1 MMTEATPQNYW
12 IAENALFIA
21 RNANSNPDY
30 IQASCVSGAQIL
42 VYVKGIIGYDAGHN
56 YQRWT
61 LQASPTVFGT
71 HTEKYVYAAIPRPDT
86 DRTIATIVFPSERID
101 IYGKNAA
108 EEQVGSTDYYY
119 VFLQGILT
127 SSGDNGNIDRIWQQD
142 IVTGYLASDEAI
154 NAGPTESAWYEYSTV
169 SGLVTFIKDLTMKV
183 GTTFFN
189 LFAKTIDVVS
199 GGAINL
205 AANSSINFDTN
216 GHINLGTDSS
226 ITFKGQGTVTG
237 LADNDTDKRSEDK
250 IVTPVYVDNKALSRV
265 HADTAS
271 GHIGFLDGLSSDELS
286 VMKKGVQF
294 GENFA
299 EGLTGFG
306 GKIDGDG
313 AAQLDSLT
321 LRSFLEVPELRFNRV
336 SIQVGNRWRAPGGGI
351 IDHVVIDCDENGN
364 ELYSGTAYLHLEEG
378 EIGKVYE
385 DDICQGIWHDGINP
399 SENAADDYDDGKGNF
414 KFSGFYTA
422 YFRID
427 KVLSV
432 NGGTNNAFH
441 YSLRNDGKW
450 KLFKHPSS
458 MMHFVC
464 YGNFSNVDRQQSR
477 YSTLTYERYLTEVNT
492 WEFSESNIAAQF
504 GDLSNLSVF
513 GLKMDGYSAYLK
525 NIYMSGT
532 IKQFEAIGRK
542 MVIDQSLNGYMAP
555 DETETVTVQIV
566 DGYMQDHTNEY
577 NFKVERDTGDA
588 ASDAVW
594 NAKPEHLNCGSVFN
608 ISFDDLHINA
618 DHGGISTMFYVT
630 ATNGKDN
637 AVTASIEY

>member
-1 MMTEATPQNYW
+1 MTQATPKDYW
-12 IAENALFIA
+12 ISPEALYIELNAMGD
-21 RNANSNPDY
+21 PDY

-42 VYVKGIIGYDAGHN
+42 VYVTGIISYDAGHN
-56 YQRWT
+56 YQRWPI
-61 LQASPTVFGT
+61 QISPTVFST
-71 HTEKYVYAAIPRPDT
+71 HSEKYLYVAIPRTTQDGSY
-86 DRTIATIVFPSERID
+86 AQIVFPSELVD
-101 IYGKNAA
+101 IYGINA
-108 EEQVGSTDYYY
+108 EGTQVGSEKYYY
-119 VFLQGILT
+119 IFLQGIIS
-127 SSGDNGNIDRIWQQD
+127 SSGDNGANNRVWSQSLS
-142 IVTGYLASDEAI
+142 TGVLASDEAI
-154 NAGPTESAWYEYSTV
+154 SSITKESEWYDYSTV
-169 SGLVTFIKDLTMKV
+169 SGLVTFLKDLTMKA
-183 GTTFFN
+183 GTTFIQ

-226 ITFKGQGTVTG
+226 ITFKGHGTVTG

-250 IVTPVYVDNKALSRV
+250 IVTPAYVDNKALSRV

-299 EGLTGFG
+299 DGLTGFG
-306 GKIDGDG
+306 GKINGDG

-450 KLFKHPSS
+450 KLFKHPAS

-464 YGNFSNVDRQQSR
+464 YGNFSNADRQQSR

-618 DHGGISTMFYVT
+618 EHGGISTMFYVT

>member
-1 MMTEATPQNYW
+1 MTQATPKDYW
-12 IAENALFIA
+12 ISPDALYIELNAMGD
-21 RNANSNPDY
+21 PDY

-42 VYVKGIIGYDAGHN
+42 VYVTGIISYDAGHN
-56 YQRWT
+56 YQRWPI
-61 LQASPTVFGT
+61 QISPTVFST
-71 HTEKYVYAAIPRPDT
+71 HSEKYLYVAIPRTTQDGSY
-86 DRTIATIVFPSERID
+86 AQIVFPSELVD
-101 IYGKNAA
+101 IYGINA
-108 EEQVGSTDYYY
+108 EGTQVGSEKYYY
-119 VFLQGILT
+119 IFLQGIIS
-127 SSGDNGNIDRIWQQD
+127 SSGDNGAKNRVWSQSLS
-142 IVTGYLASDEAI
+142 TGVLASDEAI
-154 NAGPTESAWYEYSTV
+154 SSITKESEWYDYSTV
-169 SGLVTFIKDLTMKV
+169 SELVTFLKDLTMKA
-183 GTTFFN
+183 GTIFIN

-250 IVTPVYVDNKALSRV
+250 IVTPAYVDNKALSRV

-294 GENFA
+294 GEIFA

-321 LRSFLEVPELRFNRV
+321 LRSYLEVPELRFNRV

-450 KLFKHPSS
+450 KLFKHPAS

-464 YGNFSNVDRQQSR
+464 YGNFSNADRQQPR

-618 DHGGISTMFYVT
+618 EHGGISTMFYVT

>member
-1 MMTEATPQNYW
+1 MTQATPKDYW
-12 IAENALFIA
+12 ISPDALYIELNAMG
-21 RNANSNPDY
+21 NPDY

-42 VYVKGIIGYDAGHN
+42 VYVTGIISYDAGHN
-56 YQRWT
+56 YQRWPI
-61 LQASPTVFGT
+61 QISPTVFST
-71 HTEKYVYAAIPRPDT
+71 HSEKYLYVAIPRTTQDGSY
-86 DRTIATIVFPSERID
+86 AQIVFPSELVD
-101 IYGKNAA
+101 IYGINA
-108 EEQVGSTDYYY
+108 EGTQVGSEKYYY
-119 VFLQGILT
+119 IFLQGIIS
-127 SSGDNGNIDRIWQQD
+127 SSGDNGANNRVWSQSLS
-142 IVTGYLASDEAI
+142 TGVLASDEAI
-154 NAGPTESAWYEYSTV
+154 SSITKESEWYDYSTV
-169 SGLVTFIKDLTMKV
+169 SGLVTFLKDLTMKA
-183 GTTFFN
+183 GTIFIN

-250 IVTPVYVDNKALSRV
+250 IVTPAYVDNKALSRV

-294 GENFA
+294 GEIFA

-321 LRSFLEVPELRFNRV
+321 LRSYLEVPELRFNRV

-399 SENAADDYDDGKGNF
+399 SENETDDFDDSKGNF

-450 KLFKHPSS
+450 KLFKHPAS

-492 WEFSESNIAAQF
+492 WEFSERNIAAQF

-618 DHGGISTMFYVT
+618 EHGGISTMFYVT

>member
-1 MMTEATPQNYW
+1 MTQATPDNYW
-12 IAENALFIA
+12 ISSDSLYIELNAMG
-21 RNANSNPDY
+21 NPDY
-30 IQASCVSGAQIL
+30 IQASCVSDAQIL
-42 VYVKGIIGYDAGHN
+42 VYVTNVISYDAGHN
-56 YQRWT
+56 YQRWPI
-61 LQASPTVFGT
+61 LISPTVFST
-71 HTEKYVYAAIPRPDT
+71 HSEKYLYAAIPRTTQDGSY
-86 DRTIATIVFPSERID
+86 AQIVFPSEPID
-101 IYGKNAA
+101 IYGLNA
-108 EEQVGSTDYYY
+108 EGKKVGSEKYYY
-119 VFLQGILT
+119 IFLQGIIS
-127 SSGDNGNIDRIWQQD
+127 SSGDNGTIKRVWRQSLS
-142 IVTGYLASDEAI
+142 TGVLASDEAI
-154 NAGPTESAWYEYSTV
+154 SSITKKSEWYDYSTV
-169 SGLVTFIKDLTMKV
+169 SELVTFLKDLTMKA
-183 GTTFFN
+183 GTIFIN

-250 IVTPVYVDNKALSRV
+250 IVTPAYVDNKALSRV

-286 VMKKGVQF
+286 MMKKGVQF

-299 EGLTGFG
+299 EGQTGFG

-399 SENAADDYDDGKGNF
+399 SENATEDFDDSKGNF

-450 KLFKHPSS
+450 KLFKHPAN

-618 DHGGISTMFYVT
+618 EHGGISTMFYVT

>member
-1 MMTEATPQNYW
+1 MTQATPKAYW
-12 IAENALFIA
+12 ISPEALYIELNAMG
-21 RNANSNPDY
+21 NPDY

-42 VYVKGIIGYDAGHN
+42 VYVTGVISYDAGHN
-56 YQRWT
+56 YQRWPI
-61 LQASPTVFGT
+61 QISPTVFST
-71 HTEKYVYAAIPRPDT
+71 HTEKYLYVAIPRTTQDGSY
-86 DRTIATIVFPSERID
+86 AQIVFPSEFVD
-101 IYGKNAA
+101 IYGINA
-108 EEQVGSTDYYY
+108 EGNQVGSEKYYY
-119 VFLQGILT
+119 IFLQGIIS
-127 SSGDNGNIDRIWQQD
+127 SSGDNGATKRVWSQSLS
-142 IVTGYLASDEAI
+142 TGVLASDEAI
-154 NAGPTESAWYEYSTV
+154 SSITTESEWYDYSTV
-169 SGLVTFIKDLTMKV
+169 SGLVTFLKDLTMKA
-183 GTTFFN
+183 GTIFLN

-226 ITFKGQGTVTG
+226 ITFKGQGSVTG
-237 LADNDTDKRSEDK
+237 LADNETDKRSEDK
-250 IVTPVYVDNKALSRV
+250 IVTPAYVDNKALSRV

-294 GENFA
+294 GEIFA

-321 LRSFLEVPELRFNRV
+321 LRSYLEVPELRFNRV

-399 SENAADDYDDGKGNF
+399 SENATEDFDDSKGNF

-450 KLFKHPSS
+450 KLFKHPAS

-618 DHGGISTMFYVT
+618 EHGGISTMFYVT

>member
-1 MMTEATPQNYW
+1 MTQATPKDYW
-12 IAENALFIA
+12 ISPDALYIELNAMG
-21 RNANSNPDY
+21 NPDY

-42 VYVKGIIGYDAGHN
+42 VYVTGIISYDAGHN
-56 YQRWT
+56 YQRWPI
-61 LQASPTVFGT
+61 QISPTVFST
-71 HTEKYVYAAIPRPDT
+71 HSEKYLYVAIPRTTQDGSY
-86 DRTIATIVFPSERID
+86 AQIVFPSELVD
-101 IYGKNAA
+101 IYGINA
-108 EEQVGSTDYYY
+108 EGTQVGSEKYYY
-119 VFLQGILT
+119 IFLQGIIS
-127 SSGDNGNIDRIWQQD
+127 SSGDNGANNRVWSQSLS
-142 IVTGYLASDEAI
+142 TGVLASDEAI
-154 NAGPTESAWYEYSTV
+154 SSITKESEWYDYSTV
-169 SGLVTFIKDLTMKV
+169 SGLVTFLKDLTMKA
-183 GTTFFN
+183 GTTFIQ

-226 ITFKGQGTVTG
+226 ITFKGQGAVTG

-250 IVTPVYVDNKALSRV
+250 IVTPAYVDNKALSRV

-321 LRSFLEVPELRFNRV
+321 LRSYLEVPELRFNRV

-378 EIGKVYE
+378 EFGKVYE

-399 SENAADDYDDGKGNF
+399 SENATEDFDDSKGNF

-450 KLFKHPSS
+450 KLFKHPAS

-464 YGNFSNVDRQQSR
+464 YGNFSNANRQQSR

-492 WEFSESNIAAQF
+492 WEFSERNIAAQF

-618 DHGGISTMFYVT
+618 EHGGISTMFYVT

>member
-1 MMTEATPQNYW
+1 MTQATPKDYW
-12 IAENALFIA
+12 ISPDALYIELNAMG
-21 RNANSNPDY
+21 NPDY

-42 VYVKGIIGYDAGHN
+42 VYVTGVISYDAGHN
-56 YQRWT
+56 YQRWPI
-61 LQASPTVFGT
+61 QISPTVFST
-71 HTEKYVYAAIPRPDT
+71 HSEKYLYVAIPRTTQDGSY
-86 DRTIATIVFPSERID
+86 AQIVFPSELVD
-101 IYGKNAA
+101 IYGINA
-108 EEQVGSTDYYY
+108 EGTQVGSEKYYY
-119 VFLQGILT
+119 IFLQGIIS
-127 SSGDNGNIDRIWQQD
+127 SSGDNGANNRVWSQSLS
-142 IVTGYLASDEAI
+142 TGVLASDEAI
-154 NAGPTESAWYEYSTV
+154 SSITKESEWYDYSTV
-169 SGLVTFIKDLTMKV
+169 SGLVTFLKDLTMKA
-183 GTTFFN
+183 GTTFIQ

-226 ITFKGQGTVTG
+226 ITFKGQGAVTG

-250 IVTPVYVDNKALSRV
+250 IVTPAYVDNKALSRV

-299 EGLTGFG
+299 DGLTGFG

-321 LRSFLEVPELRFNRV
+321 LRSYLEVPELRFNRV

-399 SENAADDYDDGKGNF
+399 SENETDDFDDSKGNF

-450 KLFKHPSS
+450 KLFKHPAS

-464 YGNFSNVDRQQSR
+464 YGNFSNADRQQPR

-492 WEFSESNIAAQF
+492 WEFSERNIAAQF

-566 DGYMQDHTNEY
+566 DGYLQDHTNEY

-618 DHGGISTMFYVT
+618 EHGGISTMFYVT

>member
-1 MMTEATPQNYW
+1 MTQATPKDYW
-12 IAENALFIA
+12 ISPDALYIEL
-21 RNANSNPDY
+21 NSMGNPDC
-30 IQASCVSGAQIL
+30 IQTSCISGAQIL
-42 VYVKGIIGYDAGHN
+42 VYVKGIISYDAGHN
-56 YQRWT
+56 YQRWPI
-61 LQASPTVFGT
+61 QISPTVFPT
-71 HTEKYVYAAIPRPDT
+71 HSEKYLYVAIPRTTQDGSYAQ
-86 DRTIATIVFPSERID
+86 IAFPSESVD
-101 IYGKNAA
+101 IYGFNA
-108 EEQVGSTDYYY
+108 EGKQVGSEKYYY
-119 VFLQGILT
+119 IFLQGIIS
-127 SSGDNGNIDRIWQQD
+127 SSGDNGTTNRVWSQSPS
-142 IVTGYLASDEAI
+142 TGVLASDEAI
-154 NAGPTESAWYEYSTV
+154 SSIATESEWYDYATF
-169 SGLVTFIKDLTMKV
+169 SGLVTFLKDLTMKA
-183 GTTFFN
+183 GTTFIHF
-189 LFAKTIDVVS
+189 FAKTIEVVS

-205 AANSSINFDTN
+205 AANSSINFDSN
-216 GHINLGTDSS
+216 GHINLGSDSS
-226 ITFKGQGTVTG
+226 ITFKGQGTITG
-237 LADNDTDKRSEDK
+237 LADNDTDKRSDDK
-250 IVTPVYVDNKALSRV
+250 IVTPAYVDNKALSRV
-265 HADTAS
+265 HADTAN
-271 GHIGFLDGLSSDELS
+271 GHIGFLDGLSSDEMS
-286 VMKKGVQF
+286 MMKKGVQF
-294 GENFA
+294 GESFA

-336 SIQVGNRWRAPGGGI
+336 SIQVGNRWRAPGGGV
-351 IDHVVIDCDENGN
+351 IDHVVVDCDENGN

-399 SENAADDYDDGKGNF
+399 SENEADDYDDSKGNF

-432 NGGTNNAFH
+432 NGGMNNAFH

-450 KLFKHPSS
+450 KLFKHPAS

-464 YGNFSNVDRQQSR
+464 YGNFSHADRQQSR

-492 WEFSESNIAAQF
+492 WEFGESNIAAQF

-566 DGYMQDHTNEY
+566 DGYTQDHTKEY
-577 NFKVERDTGDA
+577 NFRVERDTGDA

-618 DHGGISTMFYVT
+618 EHGGISTMFYVT

>member
-1 MMTEATPQNYW
+1 MTQATPKDYW
-12 IAENALFIA
+12 ISPEALYIELNAMGD
-21 RNANSNPDY
+21 PDY

-42 VYVKGIIGYDAGHN
+42 VYVTGIISYDAGHN
-56 YQRWT
+56 YQRWPI
-61 LQASPTVFGT
+61 QISPTVFST
-71 HTEKYVYAAIPRPDT
+71 HSEKYLYVAIPRTTQDGSY
-86 DRTIATIVFPSERID
+86 AQIVFPSELVD
-101 IYGKNAA
+101 IYGINA
-108 EEQVGSTDYYY
+108 EGTQVGSEKYYY
-119 VFLQGILT
+119 IFLQGIIS
-127 SSGDNGNIDRIWQQD
+127 SSGDNGANNRVWSQSLS
-142 IVTGYLASDEAI
+142 TGVLASDEAI
-154 NAGPTESAWYEYSTV
+154 SSITKESEWYDYSTV
-169 SGLVTFIKDLTMKV
+169 SGLVTFLKDLTMKA
-183 GTTFFN
+183 GTTFIQ

-250 IVTPVYVDNKALSRV
+250 IVTPAYVDNKALSRV

-294 GENFA
+294 GEIFA

-450 KLFKHPSS
+450 KLFKHPAS

-594 NAKPEHLNCGSVFN
+594 NARPEHLNCGSVFN

-618 DHGGISTMFYVT
+618 EHGGISTMFYVT

>member
-1 MMTEATPQNYW
+1 MTQATPKDYW
-12 IAENALFIA
+12 ISPEALYIELNAMGD
-21 RNANSNPDY
+21 PDY

-42 VYVKGIIGYDAGHN
+42 VYVTGIISYDAGHN
-56 YQRWT
+56 YQRWPI
-61 LQASPTVFGT
+61 QISPTVFST
-71 HTEKYVYAAIPRPDT
+71 HSEKYLYVAIPRTTQDGSY
-86 DRTIATIVFPSERID
+86 AQIVFPSELVD
-101 IYGKNAA
+101 IYGINA
-108 EEQVGSTDYYY
+108 EGTQVGSEKYYY
-119 VFLQGILT
+119 IFLQGIIS
-127 SSGDNGNIDRIWQQD
+127 SSGDNGANNRVWSQSLS
-142 IVTGYLASDEAI
+142 TGVLASDEAI
-154 NAGPTESAWYEYSTV
+154 SSITKESEWYDYSTV
-169 SGLVTFIKDLTMKV
+169 SGLVTFLKDLTMKA
-183 GTTFFN
+183 GTTFIQ

-250 IVTPVYVDNKALSRV
+250 IVTPAYVDNKALSRV

-294 GENFA
+294 GEIFA

-321 LRSFLEVPELRFNRV
+321 LRSYLEVPELRFNRV

-399 SENAADDYDDGKGNF
+399 SENETDDFDDSKGNF

-450 KLFKHPSS
+450 KLFKHPAS

-464 YGNFSNVDRQQSR
+464 YGNFSNADRQQSR

-492 WEFSESNIAAQF
+492 WEFSERNIAAQF

-566 DGYMQDHTNEY
+566 DGYLQDHTNEY

-618 DHGGISTMFYVT
+618 EHGGISTMFYVT

>member
-1 MMTEATPQNYW
+1 MTQATPKDYW
-12 IAENALFIA
+12 ISPEALYIELNAMG
-21 RNANSNPDY
+21 NPDY

-42 VYVKGIIGYDAGHN
+42 VYVTGVISYDAGHN
-56 YQRWT
+56 YQRWPI
-61 LQASPTVFGT
+61 QISPTVFST
-71 HTEKYVYAAIPRPDT
+71 HSEKYMYVAIPRTTQDGSY
-86 DRTIATIVFPSERID
+86 AQIVFPSELVD
-101 IYGKNAA
+101 IYGINA
-108 EEQVGSTDYYY
+108 EGTQVGSEKYYY
-119 VFLQGILT
+119 IFLQGIIS
-127 SSGDNGNIDRIWQQD
+127 SSGDNGANNRVWSQSLS
-142 IVTGYLASDEAI
+142 TGVLASDEAI
-154 NAGPTESAWYEYSTV
+154 SSITKKSEWYDYSTV
-169 SGLVTFIKDLTMKV
+169 SELVTFLKDLTMKA
-183 GTTFFN
+183 GTIFIN

-226 ITFKGQGTVTG
+226 ITFKGQGAVTG

-294 GENFA
+294 GERFA

-321 LRSFLEVPELRFNRV
+321 LRSFLEIPELRFNRV

-399 SENAADDYDDGKGNF
+399 SENAADDYDDSKGNF

-450 KLFKHPSS
+450 KLFKHPAS

-588 ASDAVW
+588 ASDSVW

-618 DHGGISTMFYVT
+618 EHGGISTMFYVT

>member
-1 MMTEATPQNYW
+1 MTQATPDNYW
-12 IAENALFIA
+12 ISSDSLYIELNAMG
-21 RNANSNPDY
+21 NPDY
-30 IQASCVSGAQIL
+30 IQASCVSDAQIL
-42 VYVKGIIGYDAGHN
+42 VYVTNVISYDAGHN
-56 YQRWT
+56 YQRWPI
-61 LQASPTVFGT
+61 LISPTVFST
-71 HTEKYVYAAIPRPDT
+71 HSEKYLYAAIPRTTQDGSY
-86 DRTIATIVFPSERID
+86 AQIVFPSEPID
-101 IYGKNAA
+101 IYGLNA
-108 EEQVGSTDYYY
+108 EGKKVGSEKYYY
-119 VFLQGILT
+119 IFLQGIIS
-127 SSGDNGNIDRIWQQD
+127 SSGDNGTIKRVWRQSLS
-142 IVTGYLASDEAI
+142 TGVLASDEAI
-154 NAGPTESAWYEYSTV
+154 SSITKKSEWYDYSTV
-169 SGLVTFIKDLTMKV
+169 SELVTFLKDLTMKA
-183 GTTFFN
+183 GTIFIN

-250 IVTPVYVDNKALSRV
+250 IVTPAYVDNKALSRV

-286 VMKKGVQF
+286 MMKKGVQF
-294 GENFA
+294 GERFA
-299 EGLTGFG
+299 EGQTGFG

-399 SENAADDYDDGKGNF
+399 SENATEDFDDSKGNF

-450 KLFKHPSS
+450 KLFKHPSI

-464 YGNFSNVDRQQSR
+464 YGNFSNADRQQSR

-618 DHGGISTMFYVT
+618 EHGGISTMFYVT

>member
-1 MMTEATPQNYW
+1 MTQATPKDYW
-12 IAENALFIA
+12 ISPDALYIELNAMG
-21 RNANSNPDY
+21 NPDY

-42 VYVKGIIGYDAGHN
+42 VYVTGIISYDAGHN
-56 YQRWT
+56 YQRWPI
-61 LQASPTVFGT
+61 QISPTVFST
-71 HTEKYVYAAIPRPDT
+71 HSEKYLYVAIPRTTQDGSY
-86 DRTIATIVFPSERID
+86 AQIVFPSELVD
-101 IYGKNAA
+101 IYGINA
-108 EEQVGSTDYYY
+108 EGTQVGSEKYYY
-119 VFLQGILT
+119 IFLQGIIS
-127 SSGDNGNIDRIWQQD
+127 SSGDNGANNRVWSQSLS
-142 IVTGYLASDEAI
+142 TGVLASDEAI
-154 NAGPTESAWYEYSTV
+154 SSITKESEWYDYSTV
-169 SGLVTFIKDLTMKV
+169 SELVTFLKDLTMKA
-183 GTTFFN
+183 GTIFIN

-399 SENAADDYDDGKGNF
+399 SENAADDYDDSKGNF

-441 YSLRNDGKW
+441 YSLRNDGNW
-450 KLFKHPSS
+450 KLFKHPAS

-464 YGNFSNVDRQQSR
+464 YGNFSNADRQQSR

-492 WEFSESNIAAQF
+492 WEFSERNIAAQF

-618 DHGGISTMFYVT
+618 EHGGISTMFYVT

>member
-1 MMTEATPQNYW
+1 MTQATPDNYW
-12 IAENALFIA
+12 ISSDSLYIELNAMG
-21 RNANSNPDY
+21 NPDY
-30 IQASCVSGAQIL
+30 IQASCVSDAQIL
-42 VYVKGIIGYDAGHN
+42 VYVTNVISYDAGHN
-56 YQRWT
+56 YQRWPI
-61 LQASPTVFGT
+61 LISPTVFST
-71 HTEKYVYAAIPRPDT
+71 HSEKYLYAAIPRTTQDGSY
-86 DRTIATIVFPSERID
+86 AQIVFPSEPID
-101 IYGKNAA
+101 IYGLNA
-108 EEQVGSTDYYY
+108 EGKKVGSEKYYY
-119 VFLQGILT
+119 IFLQGIIS
-127 SSGDNGNIDRIWQQD
+127 SSGDNGTIKRVWRQSLS
-142 IVTGYLASDEAI
+142 TGVLASDEAI
-154 NAGPTESAWYEYSTV
+154 SSITKKSEWYDYSTV
-169 SGLVTFIKDLTMKV
+169 SELVTFLKDLTMKA
-183 GTTFFN
+183 GTIFII

-250 IVTPVYVDNKALSRV
+250 IVTPAYVDNKALSRV

-286 VMKKGVQF
+286 MMKKGVQF
-294 GENFA
+294 GERFA
-299 EGLTGFG
+299 EGQTGFG

-321 LRSFLEVPELRFNRV
+321 LRSFIEVPELRFNRV

-399 SENAADDYDDGKGNF
+399 SENATEDFDDSKGNF

-450 KLFKHPSS
+450 KLFKHPSI

-464 YGNFSNVDRQQSR
+464 YGNFSNADRQQSR

-618 DHGGISTMFYVT
+618 EHGGISTMFYVT

>member
-1 MMTEATPQNYW
+1 MTQATPKDYW
-12 IAENALFIA
+12 ISPEALYIELNAMGD
-21 RNANSNPDY
+21 PDY

-42 VYVKGIIGYDAGHN
+42 VYVTGIISYDAGHN
-56 YQRWT
+56 YQRWPI
-61 LQASPTVFGT
+61 QISPTVFST
-71 HTEKYVYAAIPRPDT
+71 HSEKYLYVAIPRTTQDGSY
-86 DRTIATIVFPSERID
+86 AQIVFPSELVD
-101 IYGKNAA
+101 IYGINA
-108 EEQVGSTDYYY
+108 EGTQVGSEKYYY
-119 VFLQGILT
+119 IFLQGIIS
-127 SSGDNGNIDRIWQQD
+127 SSGDNGANNRVWSQSLS
-142 IVTGYLASDEAI
+142 TGVLASDEAI
-154 NAGPTESAWYEYSTV
+154 SSITKESEWYDYSTV
-169 SGLVTFIKDLTMKV
+169 SGLVTFLKDLTMKA
-183 GTTFFN
+183 GTTFIQ

-313 AAQLDSLT
+313 AAQIDSLT

-399 SENAADDYDDGKGNF
+399 SENAADDYDDSKGNF

-450 KLFKHPSS
+450 KLFKHPAST
-458 MMHFVC
+458 MHFVC
-464 YGNFSNVDRQQSR
+464 YGNFSNADRQQSR

-618 DHGGISTMFYVT
+618 EHGGISTMFYVT

>member
-1 MMTEATPQNYW
+1 MTQATPKDYW
-12 IAENALFIA
+12 ISPEALYIELNAMG
-21 RNANSNPDY
+21 NPDY

-42 VYVKGIIGYDAGHN
+42 VYVTGVISYDAGHN
-56 YQRWT
+56 YQRWPI
-61 LQASPTVFGT
+61 QISPTVFST
-71 HTEKYVYAAIPRPDT
+71 HSEKYLYVAIPRTTQDGSY
-86 DRTIATIVFPSERID
+86 AQIVFPSELVD
-101 IYGKNAA
+101 IYGINA
-108 EEQVGSTDYYY
+108 EGTQVGSEKYYY
-119 VFLQGILT
+119 IFLQGIIS
-127 SSGDNGNIDRIWQQD
+127 SSGDNGANNRVWSQSLS
-142 IVTGYLASDEAI
+142 TGVLASDEAI
-154 NAGPTESAWYEYSTV
+154 SSITKESEWYDYSTV
-169 SGLVTFIKDLTMKV
+169 SELVTFLKDLTMKA
-183 GTTFFN
+183 GTIFIN

-216 GHINLGTDSS
+216 GHINLGTDSY

-294 GENFA
+294 GERFA

-399 SENAADDYDDGKGNF
+399 SENATEDFDDSKGNF

-450 KLFKHPSS
+450 KLFKHPAS

-588 ASDAVW
+588 ASDSVW

-618 DHGGISTMFYVT
+618 EHGGISTMFYVT

>member
-1 MMTEATPQNYW
+1 MTQATPKDYW
-12 IAENALFIA
+12 ISPEALYIELNAMGD
-21 RNANSNPDY
+21 PDY

-42 VYVKGIIGYDAGHN
+42 VYVTGIISYDAGHN
-56 YQRWT
+56 YQRWPI
-61 LQASPTVFGT
+61 QISPTVFST
-71 HTEKYVYAAIPRPDT
+71 HSEKYLYVAIPRTTQDGSY
-86 DRTIATIVFPSERID
+86 AQIVFPSELVD
-101 IYGKNAA
+101 IYGINA
-108 EEQVGSTDYYY
+108 EGTQVGSEKYYY
-119 VFLQGILT
+119 IFLQGIIS
-127 SSGDNGNIDRIWQQD
+127 SSGDNGANNRVWSQSLS
-142 IVTGYLASDEAI
+142 TGVLASDEAI
-154 NAGPTESAWYEYSTV
+154 SSITKESEWYDYSTV
-169 SGLVTFIKDLTMKV
+169 SGLVTFLKDLTMKA
-183 GTTFFN
+183 GTTFIQ

-265 HADTAS
+265 YADTAS

-399 SENAADDYDDGKGNF
+399 SENAADDYDDSKGNF

-450 KLFKHPSS
+450 KLFKHPAS

-464 YGNFSNVDRQQSR
+464 YGNFSNADRQQSR

-492 WEFSESNIAAQF
+492 WEFSERNIAAQF

-618 DHGGISTMFYVT
+618 EHGGISTMFYVT

>member
-1 MMTEATPQNYW
+1 MTQATPKDYW
-12 IAENALFIA
+12 ISPEALYIELNAMG
-21 RNANSNPDY
+21 NPDY

-42 VYVKGIIGYDAGHN
+42 VYVTGIISYDAGHN
-56 YQRWT
+56 YQRWPI
-61 LQASPTVFGT
+61 QISPTVFST
-71 HTEKYVYAAIPRPDT
+71 HSEKYLYVAIPRTTQDGSY
-86 DRTIATIVFPSERID
+86 AQIVFPSELVD
-101 IYGKNAA
+101 IYGINA
-108 EEQVGSTDYYY
+108 EGTQVGSEKYYY
-119 VFLQGILT
+119 IFLQGIIS
-127 SSGDNGNIDRIWQQD
+127 SSGDNGANNRVWSQSLS
-142 IVTGYLASDEAI
+142 TGVLASDEAI
-154 NAGPTESAWYEYSTV
+154 SSITKESEWYDYSTV
-169 SGLVTFIKDLTMKV
+169 SGLVTFLKDLTMKA
-183 GTTFFN
+183 GTTFIQ
-189 LFAKTIDVVS
+189 LFAKTIEVVS

-226 ITFKGQGTVTG
+226 ITFKDQGTVTG
-237 LADNDTDKRSEDK
+237 MANNDTDKRSEDK
-250 IVTPVYVDNKALSRV
+250 IVTPAYVDNKALSRV

-286 VMKKGVQF
+286 MMKKGVQF
-294 GENFA
+294 GERFA
-299 EGLTGFG
+299 EGQTGFG

-399 SENAADDYDDGKGNF
+399 SENATEDFDDSKGNF

-450 KLFKHPSS
+450 KLFKHPAS

-464 YGNFSNVDRQQSR
+464 YGNFSNADRQQSR

-618 DHGGISTMFYVT
+618 EHGGISTMFYVT

>member
-1 MMTEATPQNYW
+1 MTQATPDNYW
-12 IAENALFIA
+12 ISSDSLYIELNAMD
-21 RNANSNPDY
+21 NPDY
-30 IQASCVSGAQIL
+30 IQASCVSDAQIL
-42 VYVKGIIGYDAGHN
+42 VYVTNVISYDAGHN
-56 YQRWT
+56 YQRWPI
-61 LQASPTVFGT
+61 LISPTVFST
-71 HTEKYVYAAIPRPDT
+71 HSEKYLYAAIPRTTQDGSY
-86 DRTIATIVFPSERID
+86 AQIVFPSEPID
-101 IYGKNAA
+101 IYGLNA
-108 EEQVGSTDYYY
+108 EGEKVGSEKYYY
-119 VFLQGILT
+119 IFLQGIIS
-127 SSGDNGNIDRIWQQD
+127 SSGDNGTIKRVWRQSLS
-142 IVTGYLASDEAI
+142 TGVLASDEAI
-154 NAGPTESAWYEYSTV
+154 SSITKKSEWYDYSTV
-169 SGLVTFIKDLTMKV
+169 SELVTFLKDLTMKA
-183 GTTFFN
+183 GTIFIN
-189 LFAKTIDVVS
+189 LFAKTIEVVS

-237 LADNDTDKRSEDK
+237 MANNDTDKRSEDK
-250 IVTPVYVDNKALSRV
+250 IVTPAYVDNKALSRV

-271 GHIGFLDGLSSDELS
+271 GHIGFLDGLSSDEMS

-294 GENFA
+294 GESFA
-299 EGLTGFG
+299 EGQTGFG
-306 GKIDGDG
+306 GKIYGDG

-351 IDHVVIDCDENGN
+351 IDHVVVDCDENGN

-399 SENAADDYDDGKGNF
+399 SENAADDYDDSKGNF

-427 KVLSV
+427 RVLSV

-450 KLFKHPSS
+450 KLFKHPAN

-464 YGNFSNVDRQQSR
+464 YGNFSNADRQQSR

-566 DGYMQDHTNEY
+566 DGYMQDHTKEY

-618 DHGGISTMFYVT
+618 EHGGISTMFYVT

>member
-1 MMTEATPQNYW
+1 MTQATPDNYW
-12 IAENALFIA
+12 ISSDSLYIELNAMG
-21 RNANSNPDY
+21 NPDY
-30 IQASCVSGAQIL
+30 IQASCVSDAQIL
-42 VYVKGIIGYDAGHN
+42 VYVTNVISYDAGHN
-56 YQRWT
+56 YQRWPI
-61 LQASPTVFGT
+61 LISPTVFST
-71 HTEKYVYAAIPRPDT
+71 HSEKYLYAAIPRTTQDGSY
-86 DRTIATIVFPSERID
+86 AQIVFPSEPID
-101 IYGKNAA
+101 IYGLNA
-108 EEQVGSTDYYY
+108 EGKKVGSEKYYY
-119 VFLQGILT
+119 IFLQGIIS
-127 SSGDNGNIDRIWQQD
+127 SSGDNGTIKRVWRQSLS
-142 IVTGYLASDEAI
+142 TGVLASDEAI
-154 NAGPTESAWYEYSTV
+154 SSITKKSEWYDYSTV
-169 SGLVTFIKDLTMKV
+169 SELVTFLKDLTMKA
-183 GTTFFN
+183 GTIFIN

-237 LADNDTDKRSEDK
+237 MANNDTDKRSEDK
-250 IVTPVYVDNKALSRV
+250 IVTPAYVDNKALSRV

-286 VMKKGVQF
+286 MMKKGVQF
-294 GENFA
+294 GERFA
-299 EGLTGFG
+299 EGQTGFG

-399 SENAADDYDDGKGNF
+399 SENAADDYDDSKGNF

-464 YGNFSNVDRQQSR
+464 YGNFSNANRQQSR

-492 WEFSESNIAAQF
+492 WEFGESNIAAQF

-555 DETETVTVQIV
+555 DETETVMVQIV

-618 DHGGISTMFYVT
+618 EHGGISTMFYVT

>member
-1 MMTEATPQNYW
+1 MTQATPDNYW
-12 IAENALFIA
+12 ISSDSLYIELNAMD
-21 RNANSNPDY
+21 NPDY
-30 IQASCVSGAQIL
+30 IQASCVSDAQIL
-42 VYVKGIIGYDAGHN
+42 VYVTNVISYDAGHN
-56 YQRWT
+56 YQRWPI
-61 LQASPTVFGT
+61 LISPTVFST
-71 HTEKYVYAAIPRPDT
+71 HSEKYLYAAIPRTTQDGSY
-86 DRTIATIVFPSERID
+86 AQIVFPSEPID
-101 IYGKNAA
+101 IYGLNA
-108 EEQVGSTDYYY
+108 EGKKVGSEKYYY
-119 VFLQGILT
+119 IFLQGIIS
-127 SSGDNGNIDRIWQQD
+127 SSGDNGTIKRVWRQSLS
-142 IVTGYLASDEAI
+142 TGVLASDEAI
-154 NAGPTESAWYEYSTV
+154 SSITKKSEWYDYSTV
-169 SGLVTFIKDLTMKV
+169 SELVTFLKDLTMKA
-183 GTTFFN
+183 GTIFIN

-250 IVTPVYVDNKALSRV
+250 IVTPAYVDNKALSRV

-294 GENFA
+294 GEIFA
-299 EGLTGFG
+299 EGQTGFG

-399 SENAADDYDDGKGNF
+399 SENATEDFDDSKGNF

-464 YGNFSNVDRQQSR
+464 YGNFSNADRQQSR

>member
-1 MMTEATPQNYW
+1 MTQATPKDYW
-12 IAENALFIA
+12 ISPDALYIELNAMG
-21 RNANSNPDY
+21 NPDY

-42 VYVKGIIGYDAGHN
+42 VYVTGVISYDAGHN
-56 YQRWT
+56 YQRWPI
-61 LQASPTVFGT
+61 QISPTVFST
-71 HTEKYVYAAIPRPDT
+71 HSEKYLYVAIPRTTQDGSY
-86 DRTIATIVFPSERID
+86 AQIVFPSELVD
-101 IYGKNAA
+101 IYGINA
-108 EEQVGSTDYYY
+108 EGTQVGSEKYYY
-119 VFLQGILT
+119 IFLQGIIS
-127 SSGDNGNIDRIWQQD
+127 SSGDNGANNRVWSQSLS
-142 IVTGYLASDEAI
+142 TGVLASDEAI
-154 NAGPTESAWYEYSTV
+154 SSITKESEWYDYSTV
-169 SGLVTFIKDLTMKV
+169 SELVTFLKDLTMKA
-183 GTTFFN
+183 GTIFIN

-399 SENAADDYDDGKGNF
+399 SENAADDYDDSKGNF

-450 KLFKHPSS
+450 KLFKHPAS

-618 DHGGISTMFYVT
+618 EHGGISTMFYVT

>member
-1 MMTEATPQNYW
+1 MTQATPKDYW
-12 IAENALFIA
+12 ISPDALYIELNAMGD
-21 RNANSNPDY
+21 PDY

-42 VYVKGIIGYDAGHN
+42 VYVTGIISYDAGHN
-56 YQRWT
+56 YQRWPI
-61 LQASPTVFGT
+61 QISPTVFST
-71 HTEKYVYAAIPRPDT
+71 HSEKYLYVAIPRTTQDGSY
-86 DRTIATIVFPSERID
+86 AQIVFPSELVD
-101 IYGKNAA
+101 IYGINA
-108 EEQVGSTDYYY
+108 EGTQVGSEKYYY
-119 VFLQGILT
+119 IFLQGIIS
-127 SSGDNGNIDRIWQQD
+127 SSGDNGANNRVWSQSLS
-142 IVTGYLASDEAI
+142 TGVLASDEAI
-154 NAGPTESAWYEYSTV
+154 SSITKESEWYDYSTV
-169 SGLVTFIKDLTMKV
+169 SELVTFLKDLTMKA
-183 GTTFFN
+183 GTIFIN

-250 IVTPVYVDNKALSRV
+250 IVTPAYVDNKALSRV

-399 SENAADDYDDGKGNF
+399 SENETDDFDDSKGNF

-464 YGNFSNVDRQQSR
+464 YGNFSNADRQQSR

>member
-1 MMTEATPQNYW
+1 MTQATPKDYW
-12 IAENALFIA
+12 ISPEALYIELNAMGD
-21 RNANSNPDY
+21 PDY

-42 VYVKGIIGYDAGHN
+42 VYVTGIISYDAGHN
-56 YQRWT
+56 YQRWPI
-61 LQASPTVFGT
+61 QISPTVFST
-71 HTEKYVYAAIPRPDT
+71 HSEKYLYVAIPRTTQDGSY
-86 DRTIATIVFPSERID
+86 AQIVFPSELVD
-101 IYGKNAA
+101 IYGINA
-108 EEQVGSTDYYY
+108 EGTQVGSEKYYY
-119 VFLQGILT
+119 IFLQGIIS
-127 SSGDNGNIDRIWQQD
+127 SSGDNGANNRVWSQSLS
-142 IVTGYLASDEAI
+142 TGVLASDEAI
-154 NAGPTESAWYEYSTV
+154 SSITKESEWYDYSTV
-169 SGLVTFIKDLTMKV
+169 SGLVTFLKDLTMKA
-183 GTTFFN
+183 GTTFIQ

-250 IVTPVYVDNKALSRV
+250 IVTPAYVDNKALSRV

-294 GENFA
+294 GEHFA

-399 SENAADDYDDGKGNF
+399 SENETDDFDDSKGNF

-450 KLFKHPSS
+450 KLFKHPAS

-618 DHGGISTMFYVT
+618 EHGGISTMFYVT

>member
-1 MMTEATPQNYW
+1 MTQATPKDYW
-12 IAENALFIA
+12 ISPDALYIELNAMG
-21 RNANSNPDY
+21 NPDY

-42 VYVKGIIGYDAGHN
+42 VYVTGVISYDAGHN
-56 YQRWT
+56 YQRWPI
-61 LQASPTVFGT
+61 QISPTVFST
-71 HTEKYVYAAIPRPDT
+71 HSEKYLYVAIPRTTQDGSY
-86 DRTIATIVFPSERID
+86 AQIVFPSELVD
-101 IYGKNAA
+101 IYGINA
-108 EEQVGSTDYYY
+108 EGTQVGSEKYYY
-119 VFLQGILT
+119 IFLQGIIS
-127 SSGDNGNIDRIWQQD
+127 SSGDNGANNRVWSQSLS
-142 IVTGYLASDEAI
+142 TGVLASDEAI
-154 NAGPTESAWYEYSTV
+154 SSITKESEWYDYSTV
-169 SGLVTFIKDLTMKV
+169 SELVTFLKDLTMKA
-183 GTTFFN
+183 GTIFIN
-189 LFAKTIDVVS
+189 LFAKTIGVVS

-399 SENAADDYDDGKGNF
+399 SENAADDYDDSKGNF

-450 KLFKHPSS
+450 KLFKHPAS

-464 YGNFSNVDRQQSR
+464 YGNFSNADRQQSR

>member
-1 MMTEATPQNYW
+1 MTQATPDNYW
-12 IAENALFIA
+12 ISSDSLYIELNAMG
-21 RNANSNPDY
+21 NPDY
-30 IQASCVSGAQIL
+30 IQASCVSDAQIL
-42 VYVKGIIGYDAGHN
+42 VYVTNVISYDAGHN
-56 YQRWT
+56 YQRWPI
-61 LQASPTVFGT
+61 LISPTVFST
-71 HTEKYVYAAIPRPDT
+71 HSEKYLYAAIPRTTQDGSY
-86 DRTIATIVFPSERID
+86 AQIVFPSEPID
-101 IYGKNAA
+101 IYGLNA
-108 EEQVGSTDYYY
+108 EGKKVGSEKYYY
-119 VFLQGILT
+119 IFLQGIIS
-127 SSGDNGNIDRIWQQD
+127 SSGDNGTIKRVWRQSLS
-142 IVTGYLASDEAI
+142 TGVLASDEAI
-154 NAGPTESAWYEYSTV
+154 SSITKKSEWYDYSTV
-169 SGLVTFIKDLTMKV
+169 SELVTFLKDLTMKA
-183 GTTFFN
+183 GTIFIN

-250 IVTPVYVDNKALSRV
+250 IVTPAYVDNKALSRV

-286 VMKKGVQF
+286 MMKKGVQF
-294 GENFA
+294 GERFA
-299 EGLTGFG
+299 EGQTGVG

-399 SENAADDYDDGKGNF
+399 SENATEDFDDSKGNF

-450 KLFKHPSS
+450 NLFKHPSS

-618 DHGGISTMFYVT
+618 EHGGISTMFYVT

>member
-1 MMTEATPQNYW
+1 MTQATPKDYW
-12 IAENALFIA
+12 ISPDALYIELNAMG
-21 RNANSNPDY
+21 NPDY

-42 VYVKGIIGYDAGHN
+42 VYVTGIISYDAGHN
-56 YQRWT
+56 YQRWPI
-61 LQASPTVFGT
+61 QISPTVFST
-71 HTEKYVYAAIPRPDT
+71 HSEKYLYVAIPRTTQDGSY
-86 DRTIATIVFPSERID
+86 AQIVFPSELVD
-101 IYGKNAA
+101 IYGINA
-108 EEQVGSTDYYY
+108 EGTQVGSEKYYY
-119 VFLQGILT
+119 IFLQGIIS
-127 SSGDNGNIDRIWQQD
+127 SSGDNGANNRVWSQSLS
-142 IVTGYLASDEAI
+142 TGVLASDEAI
-154 NAGPTESAWYEYSTV
+154 SSITKESEWYDYSTV
-169 SGLVTFIKDLTMKV
+169 SELVTFLKDLTMKA
-183 GTTFFN
+183 GTTFIQ

-321 LRSFLEVPELRFNRV
+321 LRSYLEVPELRFNRV

-399 SENAADDYDDGKGNF
+399 SENETDDFDDSKGNF

-450 KLFKHPSS
+450 KLFKHPAS

-492 WEFSESNIAAQF
+492 WEFSERNIAAQF

-566 DGYMQDHTNEY
+566 DGYLQDHTNEY

-618 DHGGISTMFYVT
+618 EHGGISTMFYVT

>member
-1 MMTEATPQNYW
+1 MTQATPDNYW
-12 IAENALFIA
+12 ISSDSLYIELNAMG
-21 RNANSNPDY
+21 NPDY
-30 IQASCVSGAQIL
+30 IQASCVSDAQIL
-42 VYVKGIIGYDAGHN
+42 VYVTNVISYDAGHN
-56 YQRWT
+56 YQRWPI
-61 LQASPTVFGT
+61 LISPTVFST
-71 HTEKYVYAAIPRPDT
+71 HSEKYLYAAIPRTTQDGSY
-86 DRTIATIVFPSERID
+86 AQIVFPSEPID
-101 IYGKNAA
+101 IYGLNA
-108 EEQVGSTDYYY
+108 EGKKVGSEKYYY
-119 VFLQGILT
+119 IFLQGIIS
-127 SSGDNGNIDRIWQQD
+127 SSGDNGTIKRVWRQSLS
-142 IVTGYLASDEAI
+142 TGVLASDEAI
-154 NAGPTESAWYEYSTV
+154 SSITKKSEWYDYSTV
-169 SGLVTFIKDLTMKV
+169 SELVTFLKDLTMKA
-183 GTTFFN
+183 GTIFIN

-250 IVTPVYVDNKALSRV
+250 IVTPAYVDNKALSRV

-286 VMKKGVQF
+286 MMKKGVQF

-299 EGLTGFG
+299 EGQTGFG

-399 SENAADDYDDGKGNF
+399 SENATEDFDDSKGNF

-464 YGNFSNVDRQQSR
+464 YGNFSNADRQQSR

-566 DGYMQDHTNEY
+566 DGYLQDHTNEY

-618 DHGGISTMFYVT
+618 EHGGISTMFYVT

>member
-1 MMTEATPQNYW
+1 MTQATPKDYW
-12 IAENALFIA
+12 ISPDALYIELNAMG
-21 RNANSNPDY
+21 NPDY

-42 VYVKGIIGYDAGHN
+42 VYVTGIISYDAGHN
-56 YQRWT
+56 YQRWPI
-61 LQASPTVFGT
+61 QISPTVFST
-71 HTEKYVYAAIPRPDT
+71 HSEKYLYVAIPRTTQDGSY
-86 DRTIATIVFPSERID
+86 AQIVFPSELVD
-101 IYGKNAA
+101 IYGINA
-108 EEQVGSTDYYY
+108 EGTQVGSEKYYY
-119 VFLQGILT
+119 IFLQGIIS
-127 SSGDNGNIDRIWQQD
+127 SSGDNGANNRVWSQSLS
-142 IVTGYLASDEAI
+142 TGVLASDEAI
-154 NAGPTESAWYEYSTV
+154 SSITKESEWYDYSTV
-169 SGLVTFIKDLTMKV
+169 SGLVTFLKDLTMKA
-183 GTTFFN
+183 GTIFIN

-226 ITFKGQGTVTG
+226 ITFKGQGAVTG

-294 GENFA
+294 GEHFA

-364 ELYSGTAYLHLEEG
+364 ELYSGTSYLHLEEG

-399 SENAADDYDDGKGNF
+399 SENATEDFDDSKGNF

-450 KLFKHPSS
+450 KLFKHPAS

-477 YSTLTYERYLTEVNT
+477 YSTLTYERYLTEVTT

-618 DHGGISTMFYVT
+618 EHGGISTMFYVT

>member
-1 MMTEATPQNYW
+1 MTQATPDNYW
-12 IAENALFIA
+12 ISSDSLYIELNAMD
-21 RNANSNPDY
+21 NPDY
-30 IQASCVSGAQIL
+30 IQASCVSDAQIL
-42 VYVKGIIGYDAGHN
+42 VYVTNVISYDAGHN
-56 YQRWT
+56 YQRWPI
-61 LQASPTVFGT
+61 LISPTVFST
-71 HTEKYVYAAIPRPDT
+71 HSEKYLYAAIPRTTQDGSY
-86 DRTIATIVFPSERID
+86 AQIVFPSEPID
-101 IYGKNAA
+101 IYGLNA
-108 EEQVGSTDYYY
+108 EGKKVGSEKYYY
-119 VFLQGILT
+119 IFLQGIIS
-127 SSGDNGNIDRIWQQD
+127 SSGDNGTIKRVWRQSLS
-142 IVTGYLASDEAI
+142 TGVLASDEAI
-154 NAGPTESAWYEYSTV
+154 SSITKKSEWYDYSTV
-169 SGLVTFIKDLTMKV
+169 SELVTFLKDLTMKA
-183 GTTFFN
+183 GTIFIN

-237 LADNDTDKRSEDK
+237 MANNDTNKRSEDK
-250 IVTPVYVDNKALSRV
+250 IVTPAYVDNKALSRV

-271 GHIGFLDGLSSDELS
+271 GHIGFLDGLSSDEMS

-294 GENFA
+294 GESFA
-299 EGLTGFG
+299 EGQTGFG

-351 IDHVVIDCDENGN
+351 IDHVVVDCDENGN

-399 SENAADDYDDGKGNF
+399 SENAADDYDDSKGNF

-427 KVLSV
+427 RVLSV

-450 KLFKHPSS
+450 KLFKHPAN

-464 YGNFSNVDRQQSR
+464 YGNFSNADRQQSR
-477 YSTLTYERYLTEVNT
+477 YSTLTYERYLTDVNT
-492 WEFSESNIAAQF
+492 WEFGVSNIAAQF

-566 DGYMQDHTNEY
+566 DGYMQDHTKEY

-618 DHGGISTMFYVT
+618 EHGGISTMFYVT

>member
-1 MMTEATPQNYW
+1 MTQATPKDYW
-12 IAENALFIA
+12 ISPDALYIELNAMG
-21 RNANSNPDY
+21 NPDY

-42 VYVKGIIGYDAGHN
+42 VYVTGVISYDAGHN
-56 YQRWT
+56 YQRWPI
-61 LQASPTVFGT
+61 QISPTVFST
-71 HTEKYVYAAIPRPDT
+71 HSEKYLYVAIPRTTQDGSY
-86 DRTIATIVFPSERID
+86 AQIVFPSELVD
-101 IYGKNAA
+101 IYGINA
-108 EEQVGSTDYYY
+108 EGTQVGSEKYYY
-119 VFLQGILT
+119 IFLQGIIS
-127 SSGDNGNIDRIWQQD
+127 SSGDNGANNRVWSQSLS
-142 IVTGYLASDEAI
+142 TGVLASDEAI
-154 NAGPTESAWYEYSTV
+154 SSITKESEWYDYSTV
-169 SGLVTFIKDLTMKV
+169 SELVTFLKDLTMKA
-183 GTTFFN
+183 GTIFIN

-250 IVTPVYVDNKALSRV
+250 IVTPAYVDNKALSRV

-321 LRSFLEVPELRFNRV
+321 LRSSLEVPELRFNRV

-399 SENAADDYDDGKGNF
+399 SENATDDFDDSKGNF

-450 KLFKHPSS
+450 KLFKHPAS

-492 WEFSESNIAAQF
+492 WEFSERNIAAQF

-618 DHGGISTMFYVT
+618 EHGGISTMFYVT

>member
-1 MMTEATPQNYW
+1 MTQATPKDYW
-12 IAENALFIA
+12 ISPDALYIELNAMGD
-21 RNANSNPDY
+21 PDY

-42 VYVKGIIGYDAGHN
+42 VYVTGIISYDAGHN
-56 YQRWT
+56 YQRWPI
-61 LQASPTVFGT
+61 QISPTVFST
-71 HTEKYVYAAIPRPDT
+71 HSEKYLYVAIPRTTQDGSY
-86 DRTIATIVFPSERID
+86 AQIVFPSELVD
-101 IYGKNAA
+101 IYGINA
-108 EEQVGSTDYYY
+108 EGTQVGSEKYYY
-119 VFLQGILT
+119 IFLQGIIS
-127 SSGDNGNIDRIWQQD
+127 SSGDNGANNRVWSQSLS
-142 IVTGYLASDEAI
+142 TGVLASDEAI
-154 NAGPTESAWYEYSTV
+154 SSITKESEWYDYSTV
-169 SGLVTFIKDLTMKV
+169 SELVTFLKDLTMKA
-183 GTTFFN
+183 GTIFIN

-250 IVTPVYVDNKALSRV
+250 IVTPAYVDNKALSRV

-294 GENFA
+294 GEIFA

-321 LRSFLEVPELRFNRV
+321 LRSYLEVPELRFNRV

-399 SENAADDYDDGKGNF
+399 SENAADDYDDSKGNF

-450 KLFKHPSS
+450 KLFKHPAS

-464 YGNFSNVDRQQSR
+464 YGNFSNADRQQSR

-492 WEFSESNIAAQF
+492 WEFSERNIAAQF

-618 DHGGISTMFYVT
+618 EHGGISTMFYVT

>member
-1 MMTEATPQNYW
+1 MTQATPGNYW
-12 IAENALFIA
+12 ISSDSLYIELNAMD
-21 RNANSNPDY
+21 NPDY
-30 IQASCVSGAQIL
+30 IQASCVSDAQIL
-42 VYVKGIIGYDAGHN
+42 VYVTNVISYDAGHN
-56 YQRWT
+56 YQRWPI
-61 LQASPTVFGT
+61 LISPTVFST
-71 HTEKYVYAAIPRPDT
+71 HSEKYLYAAIPRTTQDGSY
-86 DRTIATIVFPSERID
+86 AQIVFPSEPID
-101 IYGKNAA
+101 IYGLNA
-108 EEQVGSTDYYY
+108 EGKKVGSEKYYY
-119 VFLQGILT
+119 IFLQGIIS
-127 SSGDNGNIDRIWQQD
+127 SSGDNGTIKRVWSQSLS
-142 IVTGYLASDEAI
+142 TGVLASDEAI
-154 NAGPTESAWYEYSTV
+154 SSITKKSEWYDYSTV
-169 SGLVTFIKDLTMKV
+169 SELVTFLKDLTMKA
-183 GTTFFN
+183 GTIFIN

-351 IDHVVIDCDENGN
+351 IDHVVVDCDENGN

-399 SENAADDYDDGKGNF
+399 SENAADDYDDSKGNF

-427 KVLSV
+427 RVLSV
-432 NGGTNNAFH
+432 DGGTNNAFH

-450 KLFKHPSS
+450 KLFKHPAS

-464 YGNFSNVDRQQSR
+464 YGNFSNADRQQSR

-492 WEFSESNIAAQF
+492 WEFSERNIAAQF

-618 DHGGISTMFYVT
+618 EHGGISTMFYVT

>member
-1 MMTEATPQNYW
+1 MTQATPDNYW
-12 IAENALFIA
+12 ISSDSLYIELNAMG
-21 RNANSNPDY
+21 NPDY
-30 IQASCVSGAQIL
+30 IQASCVSDAQIL
-42 VYVKGIIGYDAGHN
+42 VYVTNVISYDAGHN
-56 YQRWT
+56 YQRWPI
-61 LQASPTVFGT
+61 LISPTVFST
-71 HTEKYVYAAIPRPDT
+71 HSEKYLYAAIPRTTQDGSY
-86 DRTIATIVFPSERID
+86 AQIVFPSEPID
-101 IYGKNAA
+101 IYGLNA
-108 EEQVGSTDYYY
+108 EGKKVGSEKYYY
-119 VFLQGILT
+119 IFLQGIIS
-127 SSGDNGNIDRIWQQD
+127 SSGDNGTIKRVWRQSLS
-142 IVTGYLASDEAI
+142 TGVLASDEAI
-154 NAGPTESAWYEYSTV
+154 SSITKKSEWYDYSTV
-169 SGLVTFIKDLTMKV
+169 SELVTFLKDLTMKA
-183 GTTFFN
+183 GTIFIN

-250 IVTPVYVDNKALSRV
+250 IVTPAYVDNKALSRV

-299 EGLTGFG
+299 EGQTGFG

-399 SENAADDYDDGKGNF
+399 SENATEDFDDSKGNF

-594 NAKPEHLNCGSVFN
+594 NAKPEHLNCGAVFN

-618 DHGGISTMFYVT
+618 EHGGISTMFYVT

>member
-1 MMTEATPQNYW
+1 MTQATPDNYW
-12 IAENALFIA
+12 ISSDSLYIELNAMG
-21 RNANSNPDY
+21 NPDY
-30 IQASCVSGAQIL
+30 IQASCVSDAQIL
-42 VYVKGIIGYDAGHN
+42 VYVTNVISYDAGHN
-56 YQRWT
+56 YQRWPI
-61 LQASPTVFGT
+61 LISPTVFST
-71 HTEKYVYAAIPRPDT
+71 HSEKYLYAAIPRTTQDGSY
-86 DRTIATIVFPSERID
+86 AQIVFPSEPID
-101 IYGKNAA
+101 IYGLNA
-108 EEQVGSTDYYY
+108 EGEKVGSEKYYY
-119 VFLQGILT
+119 IFLQGIIS
-127 SSGDNGNIDRIWQQD
+127 SSGDNGTIKRVWRQSLS
-142 IVTGYLASDEAI
+142 TGVLASDEAI
-154 NAGPTESAWYEYSTV
+154 SSITKKSEWYDYSTV
-169 SGLVTFIKDLTMKV
+169 SELVTFIKDLTMKV

-250 IVTPVYVDNKALSRV
+250 IVTPAYVDNKALSRV

-321 LRSFLEVPELRFNRV
+321 LRSFIEVPELRFNRV

-450 KLFKHPSS
+450 KLFKHPAS

-566 DGYMQDHTNEY
+566 DGYLQDHTNEY

-618 DHGGISTMFYVT
+618 EHGGISTMFYVT

>member
-1 MMTEATPQNYW
+1 MTQATPKDYW
-12 IAENALFIA
+12 ISPDALYIELNAMGD
-21 RNANSNPDY
+21 PDY

-42 VYVKGIIGYDAGHN
+42 VYVTGIISYDAGHN
-56 YQRWT
+56 YQRWPI
-61 LQASPTVFGT
+61 QISPTVFST
-71 HTEKYVYAAIPRPDT
+71 HSEKYLYVAIPRTTQDGSY
-86 DRTIATIVFPSERID
+86 AQIVFPSELVD
-101 IYGKNAA
+101 IYGINA
-108 EEQVGSTDYYY
+108 EGTQVGSEKYYY
-119 VFLQGILT
+119 IFLQGIIS
-127 SSGDNGNIDRIWQQD
+127 SSGDNGAKNRVWSQSLS
-142 IVTGYLASDEAI
+142 TGVLASDEAI
-154 NAGPTESAWYEYSTV
+154 SSITKESEWYDYSTV
-169 SGLVTFIKDLTMKV
+169 SELVTFLKDLTMKA
-183 GTTFFN
+183 GTIFIN

-250 IVTPVYVDNKALSRV
+250 IVTPAYVDNKALSRV

-294 GENFA
+294 GEIFA

-321 LRSFLEVPELRFNRV
+321 LRSYLEVPELRFNRV

-399 SENAADDYDDGKGNF
+399 SENETDDFDDSKGNF

-450 KLFKHPSS
+450 KLFKHPAS

-618 DHGGISTMFYVT
+618 EHGGISTMFYVT

>member
-1 MMTEATPQNYW
+1 MTQATPKDYW
-12 IAENALFIA
+12 ISPDALYIELNAMG
-21 RNANSNPDY
+21 NPDY

-42 VYVKGIIGYDAGHN
+42 VYVTGIISYDAGHN
-56 YQRWT
+56 YQRWPI
-61 LQASPTVFGT
+61 QISPTVFST
-71 HTEKYVYAAIPRPDT
+71 HSEKYLYVAIPRTTQDGSY
-86 DRTIATIVFPSERID
+86 AQIVFPSELVD
-101 IYGKNAA
+101 IYGINA
-108 EEQVGSTDYYY
+108 EGTQVGSEKYYY
-119 VFLQGILT
+119 IFLQGIIS
-127 SSGDNGNIDRIWQQD
+127 SSGDNGANNRVWSQSLS
-142 IVTGYLASDEAI
+142 TGVLASDEAI
-154 NAGPTESAWYEYSTV
+154 SSITKESEWYDYSTV
-169 SGLVTFIKDLTMKV
+169 SGLVTFLKDLTMKA
-183 GTTFFN
+183 GTIFIK

-250 IVTPVYVDNKALSRV
+250 IVTPAYVDNKALSRV

-294 GENFA
+294 GEIFA

-321 LRSFLEVPELRFNRV
+321 LRSYLEVPELRFNRV

-399 SENAADDYDDGKGNF
+399 SENETDDFDDSKGNF
-414 KFSGFYTA
+414 NFSGFYTA

-450 KLFKHPSS
+450 KLFKHPAS

-492 WEFSESNIAAQF
+492 WEFSERNIAAQF

-618 DHGGISTMFYVT
+618 EHGGISTMFYVT

>member
-1 MMTEATPQNYW
+1 MTQATPKDYW
-12 IAENALFIA
+12 ISPDALYIELNAMG
-21 RNANSNPDY
+21 NPDY

-42 VYVKGIIGYDAGHN
+42 VYVTGVISYDAGHN
-56 YQRWT
+56 YQRWPI
-61 LQASPTVFGT
+61 QISPTVFST
-71 HTEKYVYAAIPRPDT
+71 HSEKYLYVAIPRTTQDGSY
-86 DRTIATIVFPSERID
+86 AQIVFPSELVD
-101 IYGKNAA
+101 IYGINA
-108 EEQVGSTDYYY
+108 EGTQVGSEKYYY
-119 VFLQGILT
+119 IFLQGIIS
-127 SSGDNGNIDRIWQQD
+127 SSGDNGANNRVWSQSLS
-142 IVTGYLASDEAI
+142 TGVLASDEAI
-154 NAGPTESAWYEYSTV
+154 SSITKESEWYDYSTV
-169 SGLVTFIKDLTMKV
+169 SELVTFLKDLTMKA
-183 GTTFFN
+183 GTIFIN

-399 SENAADDYDDGKGNF
+399 SENETDDFDDSKGNF

-450 KLFKHPSS
+450 KLFKHPAS

-618 DHGGISTMFYVT
+618 EHGGISTMFYVT

>member
-1 MMTEATPQNYW
+1 MTQATPKDYW
-12 IAENALFIA
+12 ISPEALYIELNAMGD
-21 RNANSNPDY
+21 PDY

-42 VYVKGIIGYDAGHN
+42 VYVTGIISYDAGHN
-56 YQRWT
+56 YQRWPI
-61 LQASPTVFGT
+61 QISPTVFST
-71 HTEKYVYAAIPRPDT
+71 HSEKYLYVAIPRTTQDGSY
-86 DRTIATIVFPSERID
+86 AQIVFPSELVD
-101 IYGKNAA
+101 IYGINA
-108 EEQVGSTDYYY
+108 EGTQVGSEKYYY
-119 VFLQGILT
+119 IFLQGIIS
-127 SSGDNGNIDRIWQQD
+127 SSGDNGANNRVWSQSLS
-142 IVTGYLASDEAI
+142 TGVLASDEAI
-154 NAGPTESAWYEYSTV
+154 SSITKESEWYDYSTV
-169 SGLVTFIKDLTMKV
+169 SGLVTFLKDLTMKA
-183 GTTFFN
+183 GTTFIQ

-237 LADNDTDKRSEDK
+237 LADNDTEKRSEDK

-399 SENAADDYDDGKGNF
+399 SENAADDYDDSKGNF

-450 KLFKHPSS
+450 KLFKHPAS

-464 YGNFSNVDRQQSR
+464 YGNFSNADRQQSR

-492 WEFSESNIAAQF
+492 WEFSERNIAAQF

-566 DGYMQDHTNEY
+566 DGYLQDHTNEY

-618 DHGGISTMFYVT
+618 EHGGISTMFYVT